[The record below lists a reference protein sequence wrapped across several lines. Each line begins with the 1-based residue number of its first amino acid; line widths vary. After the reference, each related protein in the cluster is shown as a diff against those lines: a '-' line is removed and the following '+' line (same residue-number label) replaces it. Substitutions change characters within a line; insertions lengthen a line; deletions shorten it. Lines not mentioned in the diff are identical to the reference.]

1 MNKIL
6 IDKIIAYI
14 KEPRTLEGEYNKL
27 FYIYNRL
34 REPSSHAAL
43 AAVFAVF
50 GTNISDQMWNNV
62 MNGLSAGFAL
72 AGIFLKENKKGE

>member
-6 IDKIIAYI
+6 AYI
-14 KEPRTLEGEYNKL
+14 KEPRTLQGEYNKL
-27 FYIYNRL
+27 FYVYSRL

-43 AAVFAVF
+43 AAIFAVF

-62 MNGLSAGFAL
+62 INGLSAVFAI
-72 AGIFLKENKKGE
+72 AGIFLKEDIKEK

>member
-6 IDKIIAYI
+6 AYI
-14 KEPRTLEGEYNKL
+14 KEPRTLQGEYDKL
-27 FYIYNRL
+27 FYVYSRL

-43 AAVFAVF
+43 AAIFAVF

-62 MNGLSAGFAL
+62 MNGLSAVFAI
-72 AGIFLKENKKGE
+72 AGIFLKEDTKEK

>member
-6 IDKIIAYI
+6 AYI
-14 KEPRTLEGEYNKL
+14 KEPRTLQGEYNKL
-27 FYIYNRL
+27 FYVYSRL

-43 AAVFAVF
+43 AAIFAVF

-62 MNGLSAGFAL
+62 MNGLSAVFAI
-72 AGIFLKENKKGE
+72 AGIFLKEDTKEK

>member
-6 IDKIIAYI
+6 AYI
-14 KEPRTLEGEYNKL
+14 KEPRTLQGEYNKL
-27 FYIYNRL
+27 FYVYSRL

-43 AAVFAVF
+43 AAIFAVF

-62 MNGLSAGFAL
+62 MNGLSAVFAI
-72 AGIFLKENKKGE
+72 AGIFLKEDIKEK